1 MLKTGQKE
9 NQDRKEIEALIG
21 SDTMK
26 VVECT
31 KGETPYGTNMKV
43 TLYTTD
49 HEITTDELAT
59 SYNILYPRFSVILG
73 DRDLNLEVSSPGLQR
88 NFKDYYEFEVF
99 TGKCVRVYSDVYSS
113 WIIGDIVE
121 SVDNTVKLK
130 NVIVEDTKEKM
141 DTLLLPFAS
150 IQKAKLE
157 FRWEEK

>member
-1 MLKTGQKE
+1 MLKNGQKE
-9 NQDRKEIEALIG
+9 NQDRLEIEALIG

-49 HEITTDELAT
+49 HEITTDELAA
-59 SYNILYPRFSVILG
+59 SYNILYPRYSVILG
-73 DRDLNLEVSSPGLQR
+73 DRDLSLEVSSPGLQR
-88 NFKDYYEFEVF
+88 NFKDFYEFEVF

-113 WIIGDIVE
+113 WIVGDIV
-121 SVDNTVKLK
+121 SCVDETVELK
-130 NVIVEDTKEKM
+130 NAEVEDTKEKM
-141 DTLLLPFAS
+141 EDLVLPFKS